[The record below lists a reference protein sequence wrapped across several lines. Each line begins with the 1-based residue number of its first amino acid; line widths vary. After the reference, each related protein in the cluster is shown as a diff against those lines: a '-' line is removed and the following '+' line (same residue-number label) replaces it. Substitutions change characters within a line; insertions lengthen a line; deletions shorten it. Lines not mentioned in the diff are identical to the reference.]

1 MKNSR
6 LELDKI
12 LSAVS
17 SYAVLEAGKR
27 RVLETVPTESL
38 PEARR
43 LLDMT
48 EEAVRLLFD
57 LGAGGSSRFRR
68 SAMRWNARR
77 REQRLR
83 IRNCFPARNCCG
95 PRGFYILR

>member
-57 LGAGGSSRFRR
+57 LGGSSRFRR